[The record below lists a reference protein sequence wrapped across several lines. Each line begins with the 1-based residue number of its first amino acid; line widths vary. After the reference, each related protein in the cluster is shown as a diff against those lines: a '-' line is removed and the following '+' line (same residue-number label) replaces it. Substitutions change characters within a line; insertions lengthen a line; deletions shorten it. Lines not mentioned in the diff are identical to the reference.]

1 MEENKYMGY
10 TPDYIDTLLPKQI
23 FVFGSNA
30 LGYHTGGASG
40 TARKK
45 FGAVWGQ
52 AEGLQGQCYA
62 IPVDYG
68 KHVRKDK
75 EVKEA
80 VERFIAFAK
89 DHPDLFFL
97 VTRVGCGIAGYHDE
111 EMAQFF
117 VGALELKNVSLPKSF
132 VDALGGGE
140 VHYDLERF
148 VEAQELD
155 YVSALNEVKNGEKRG
170 HWIWYIFPQ
179 IKGLGHSYNSEF
191 FGISSK
197 EEAKAYLDHPVLGAR
212 LREITQA
219 LLDCGHPS
227 ADDIFGFPD
236 VLKVRSCMTLFDLV
250 APDDIFNDVL
260 YKYYEGQRCDK
271 TIWRLGFHDD
281 KLKHQVKFSRLTITK
296 EGAVM
301 LTDYNKEV
309 RMEPL
314 TKAVYLLF
322 LKHPE
327 GIAFKALPDYR
338 KELAELYTIIK
349 PFGLNDRVIKSIE
362 DVTNPLLNSIN
373 EKCSRVKA
381 AFMAEVDASL
391 ADQCQS
397 CRSILHH
404 RKGWGAKEGHAPS
417 ATRHLGI
424 NFQIPQAL
432 WNEIAWL
439 QRGKFLT
446 LQPS

>member
-1 MEENKYMGY
+1 MEEKYKGF

-23 FVFGSNA
+23 FVFGSNT

-68 KHVRKDK
+68 RNVRKDK

-111 EMAQFF
+111 EIAQFF

-132 VDALGGGE
+132 VDALGGVE

-155 YVSALNEVKNGEKRG
+155 YASALNEVKDGEKRG

-197 EEAKAYLDHPVLGAR
+197 EEARAYLDHPVLGVR

-219 LLDCGHPS
+219 LLDCDNLS

-250 APDDIFNDVL
+250 SPDDIFNDVL
-260 YKYYEGQRCDK
+260 YKFYEGQRCDK

-281 KLKHQVKFSRLTITK
+281 KLKHQIKFSRITITK
-296 EGAVM
+296 DCTVL
-301 LTDYNKEV
+301 LTDYDNKEV
-309 RMEPL
+309 KMEPIV
-314 TKAVYLLF
+314 KAIYLLF
-322 LKHPE
+322 LNHPE
-327 GIAFKALPDYR
+327 GIAFKYLPDYR
-338 KELAELYTIIK
+338 KELAEIYQKIK
-349 PFGLNDRVIKSIE
+349 PLGMTERVLRSIE

-373 EKCSRVKA
+373 EKCSRVRA
-381 AFMAEVDASL
+381 AFVAEVDPSL
-391 ADQCQS
+391 ADQYYIVGKS
-397 CRSILHH
+397 
-404 RKGWGAKEGHAPS
+404 GEAKK
-417 ATRHLGI
+417 I
-424 NFQIPQAL
+424 
-432 WNEIAWL
+432 
-439 QRGKFLT
+439 T
-446 LQPS
+446 LPRDLVIWEK

>member
-1 MEENKYMGY
+1 MEEKLGGY

-23 FVFGSNA
+23 FVFGSNV

-68 KHVRKDK
+68 KNIRKDK

-80 VERFIAFAK
+80 VDRFIAFAK
-89 DHPDLFFL
+89 ANPDLFFL

-117 VGALELKNVSLPKSF
+117 VGALDLKNVSLPKSF
-132 VDALGGGE
+132 VDALGGSE
-140 VHYDLERF
+140 VHYYLDRF
-148 VEAQELD
+148 LEAQKLD
-155 YVSALNEVKNGEKRG
+155 YMSALNEIKDGEKRS

-191 FGISSK
+191 YGISSK
-197 EEAKAYLDHPVLGAR
+197 EEAKAYLEHPVLGVR
-212 LREITQA
+212 LREITQV
-219 LLDCGHPS
+219 LLDCGNPS

-250 APDDIFNDVL
+250 SPNDIFNDVL

-271 TIWRLGFHDD
+271 TLWRLGFHDD
-281 KLKHQVKFSRLTITK
+281 KLKNQVRISKLTITND
-296 EGAVM
+296 GAVM
-301 LTDYNKEV
+301 LSDYGKEIK
-309 RMEPL
+309 MEPL
-314 TKAVYLLF
+314 VKAVYLLY
-322 LKHPE
+322 LRHPE
-327 GIAFKALPDYR
+327 GIAFKQLPDYR
-338 KELAELYTIIK
+338 EELKELYCKIK

-362 DVTNPLLNSIN
+362 DVTNPTLNSIN
-373 EKCSRVKA
+373 EKCARIKKTFLGVMVSD
-381 AFMAEVDASL
+381 MAEHYYIKGT
-391 ADQCQS
+391 
-397 CRSILHH
+397 RSEPKKI
-404 RKGWGAKEGHAPS
+404 
-417 ATRHLGI
+417 
-424 NFQIPQAL
+424 
-432 WNEIAWL
+432 
-439 QRGKFLT
+439 T
-446 LQPS
+446 LPRNLVIWE

>member
-1 MEENKYMGY
+1 MDMKEYIGF
-10 TPDYIDTLLPKQI
+10 TPDYIDTLLPGQI
-23 FVFGSNA
+23 FVFGSNT

-45 FGAVWGQ
+45 FGAIWGQ

-68 KHVRKDK
+68 KNIRKDK

-80 VERFIAFAK
+80 IERFIDFAK
-89 DHPDLFFL
+89 ANPDLFFL

-140 VHYDLERF
+140 TNYNLERF
-148 VEAQELD
+148 VEAQDSRWGSYEE
-155 YVSALNEVKNGEKRG
+155 ALNEIRKGQKQG
-170 HWIWYIFPQ
+170 HWIWYVFPQ

-191 FGISSK
+191 YGISSK
-197 EEAKAYLDHPVLGAR
+197 EEAKAYMEHPVLGLR

-219 LLDCGHPS
+219 FLNCGISS

-250 APDDIFNDVL
+250 APNDIYKEVL
-260 YKYYEGQRCDK
+260 DKYYDGHICYK
-271 TIWRLGFHDD
+271 TIWRLSFYED
-281 KLKHQVKFSRLTITK
+281 KLKNQVKLSRLTITK
-296 EGAVM
+296 EYFIILSDNG
-301 LTDYNKEV
+301 NKEV
-309 RMEPL
+309 KMEPL
-314 TKAVYLLF
+314 VKAIYLLF

-327 GIAFKALPDYR
+327 GLTFKQLPDYR
-338 KELAELYTIIK
+338 EELTKIYAQLR
-349 PFGLNDRVIKSIE
+349 PFDLNNQALKSIE

-373 EKCSRVKA
+373 EKCSE
-381 AFMAEVDASL
+381 MTPES
-391 ADQCQS
+391 
-397 CRSILHH
+397 
-404 RKGWGAKEGHAPS
+404 
-417 ATRHLGI
+417 
-424 NFQIPQAL
+424 
-432 WNEIAWL
+432 
-439 QRGKFLT
+439 
-446 LQPS
+446 

>member
-1 MEENKYMGY
+1 MEERTRGY

-62 IPVDYG
+62 IPVDFG
-68 KHVRKDK
+68 KNVRKDN
-75 EVKEA
+75 EVKAA
-80 VERFIAFAK
+80 VDRFVAFAK
-89 DHPDLFFL
+89 AHTDLFFL
-97 VTRVGCGIAGYHDE
+97 VSRVGCGIAGYHDE

-117 VGALELKNVSLPKSF
+117 IDALELKNICLPKSF
-132 VDALGGGE
+132 VDALKGSE
-140 VHYDLERF
+140 NYNLDRF
-148 VEAQELD
+148 IEAQK
-155 YVSALNEVKNGEKRG
+155 SAWGSYDDALTEIKNGQKQG
-170 HWIWYIFPQ
+170 HWIWYVYPQ

-191 FGISSK
+191 YGISSK
-197 EEAKAYLDHPVLGAR
+197 EEAKAYLEHPILGKR

-219 LLDCGHPS
+219 LLDNNNKT
-227 ADDIFGFPD
+227 ADDILGYPD

-250 APDDIFNDVL
+250 SPNDIFNDVL

-296 EGAVM
+296 EAAIM
-301 LTDYNKEV
+301 LTDYDSEV
-309 RMEPL
+309 KMEPL

-327 GIAFKALPDYR
+327 GIAFKELPDFR
-338 KELAELYTIIK
+338 KELAELYTMIK
-349 PFGLNDRVIKSIE
+349 PLGLTDRVIKSIE

-373 EKCSRVKA
+373 EKCSRIKA
-381 AFMAEVDASL
+381 AILTEVDATL
-391 ADQCQS
+391 ANQYY
-397 CRSILHH
+397 I
-404 RKGWGAKEGHAPS
+404 
-417 ATRHLGI
+417 T
-424 NFQIPQAL
+424 
-432 WNEIAWL
+432 
-439 QRGKFLT
+439 GKSGEQKKIT
-446 LQPS
+446 LPRTLVTWE